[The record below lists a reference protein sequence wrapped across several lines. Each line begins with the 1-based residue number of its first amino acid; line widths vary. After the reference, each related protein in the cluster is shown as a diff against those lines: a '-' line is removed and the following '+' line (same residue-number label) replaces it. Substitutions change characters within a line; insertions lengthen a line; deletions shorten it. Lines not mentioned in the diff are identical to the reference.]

1 MKPFFQEL
9 IVGCFVRV
17 GIGRS
22 KSGTMHRLCMVKNV
36 DVLENKTTHKYLNLV
51 WGNET
56 FIARWQMAMVSDS
69 APREEELKQW
79 KRMPNANK
87 KRCVRKK
94 QAIQKI
100 NTYVYSATTLNQV
113 LQEKKSASARPLNI
127 VAEKDRMRKEL
138 VKAQSMQNDVDVE
151 RTEIR
156 LRELKASRQ
165 AQYKDS

>member
-79 KRMPNANK
+79 VKEVDGSGCRMPIKKDVLEKNK
-87 KRCVRKK
+87 LYKR
-94 QAIQKI
+94 
-100 NTYVYSATTLNQV
+100 STLMFTQQ
-113 LQEKKSASARPLNI
+113 LL
-127 VAEKDRMRKEL
+127 
-138 VKAQSMQNDVDVE
+138 
-151 RTEIR
+151 
-156 LRELKASRQ
+156 
-165 AQYKDS
+165 